1 MPIVDQ
7 PRVVV
12 TGGASGLGRAL
23 AKHLG
28 ERGASVLIADLAGD
42 VPERGALET
51 SELVERAGGK
61 AWTTR
66 CDVSKLAEVEAMIET
81 AKDRMGGVDVMI
93 NNAGVAVAGLVG
105 EAPIADWEWIMSI
118 NLWGVIYGCHVVAPM
133 FRAQRS
139 GHFINIASLAAI
151 AQAPSMAPYN
161 VTKGA
166 VVALSET
173 LAAEMRP
180 CGAGVTVVCPSFFET
195 NLMKT
200 SRSSGIDATGLAEK
214 LMKRSRIQ
222 ADDVAR
228 AAIACARRN
237 ELYALPHPEGKVLWA
252 LKRLAPS
259 LYHGTIA
266 PRAAKRMQR

>member
-23 AKHLG
+23 AQHLG
-28 ERGASVLIADLAGD
+28 GTGASVLIADIQE
-42 VPERGALET
+42 PGALET
-51 SELVERAGGK
+51 KELVERAGGK

-66 CDVSKLAEVEAMIET
+66 CDVSKLADVEAMIET

-93 NNAGVAVAGLVG
+93 NNAGVAVAGQVG
-105 EAPIADWEWIMSI
+105 EAPIADWEWIMGI
-118 NLWGVIYGCHVVAPM
+118 NLWGVIYGCHVVAPI
-133 FRAQRS
+133 FRQQGS

-151 AQAPSMAPYN
+151 AQAPAMAPYN
-161 VTKGA
+161 VTKAA

-173 LAAEMRP
+173 LAAELRP
-180 CGAGVTVVCPSFFET
+180 VGAGVTVVCPSFFET

-200 SRSSGIDATGLAEK
+200 SRSHGIDATGVAEK
-214 LMKRSRIQ
+214 LMKRSRVQ

-228 AAIACARRN
+228 VAVACARRN
-237 ELYALPHPEGKVLWA
+237 ELYALPHTEGKVLWA